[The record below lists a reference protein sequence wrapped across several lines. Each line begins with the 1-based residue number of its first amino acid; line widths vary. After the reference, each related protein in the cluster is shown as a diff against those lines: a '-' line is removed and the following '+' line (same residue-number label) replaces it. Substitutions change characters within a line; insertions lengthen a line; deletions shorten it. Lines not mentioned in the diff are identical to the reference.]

1 MENAEPSFDAFT
13 SHSYAVDGSKAIVT
27 TRVPVNMFDFEAV
40 DASIEVS
47 GALTLKLAD
56 GTRRRLSAGQL
67 VRALQAAPADTGNE
81 ADFDLNIEL
90 QPEMDSG
97 VEDLEGEGAAMMNS
111 SKAIAGKGVAVFGMI
126 LASAY
131 ALW

>member
-1 MENAEPSFDAFT
+1 MENAEPSFVAFT

-40 DASIEVS
+40 DARIEVS
-47 GALTLKLAD
+47 GALTLRLAD

-81 ADFDLNIEL
+81 ADFDLIIKLE
-90 QPEMDSG
+90 PEMESG
-97 VEDLEGEGAAMMNS
+97 VEEGEGAAMMNS
-111 SKAIAGKGVAVFGMI
+111 SKASAGKGVAIFGMI